1 MKIDPQHMLPAHI
14 PFYKRRLFW
23 GVVLFLIVSISHI
36 YIAMKYTTDPK
47 ILWTTNISLMAF
59 MSSAVMNSG
68 TFGVLSTLVAYTY
81 LLYFALC
88 RKEINFYTLTILV
101 ILLVWSFFF
110 TIDFLENFV

>member
-1 MKIDPQHMLPAHI
+1 
-14 PFYKRRLFW
+14 
-23 GVVLFLIVSISHI
+23 
-36 YIAMKYTTDPK
+36 MKYTTDPK